1 MALLTDS
8 RSHLVD
14 VSHLA
19 DDARPVLDWFEWY
32 ADPNRPPLA
41 PDAVGDLVTALE
53 ALVPYTALHGPVG
66 QATTILVA
74 GGLGHS
80 ADEHLHALDTLDAIA
95 HPHRDEPAPW
105 HQNRQPRT
113 DLDIP
118 HHPHQPEVGSGKAIP
133 LQLPGITWPEPI
145 PRRSKR

>member
-1 MALLTDS
+1 MALLPET

-19 DDARPVLDWFEWY
+19 DDSRPVLDWFAWY
-32 ADPNRPPLA
+32 ADPDRPPLD
-41 PDAVGDLVTALE
+41 PDAVGDLVAALE
-53 ALVPYTALHGPVG
+53 ALVPYKSLDGPVG
-66 QATTILVA
+66 EAAAVLVA

-80 ADEHLHALDTLDAIA
+80 GSEHLDALDTLDAIA
-95 HPHRDEPAPW
+95 NPTRDEPSPW

-113 DLDIP
+113 DLDVP
-118 HHPHQPEVGSGKAIP
+118 ASQGCEVGSGEAIP

-145 PRRSKR
+145 PTRSKR

>member
-1 MALLTDS
+1 MALLPET

-19 DDARPVLDWFEWY
+19 DDARPVLDWFAWY
-32 ADPNRPPLA
+32 ADPARPPLD
-41 PDAVGDLVTALE
+41 PCAVGELVEALE
-53 ALVPYTALHGPVG
+53 ALVPYTTLEGPVG
-66 QATTILVA
+66 QAAVVLVA

-80 ADEHLHALDTLDAIA
+80 GSEHLDALDTLDAIA
-95 HPHRDEPAPW
+95 NPTRDEPSPW
-105 HQNRQPRT
+105 HRNRQPRT

-118 HHPHQPEVGSGKAIP
+118 PTPHSFVGPGEAIP

-145 PRRSKR
+145 PTRSKR